1 MCKTSTGQSDQL
13 NQTGGRL
20 LRLAALSSQMANV
33 VLFDGSPDET
43 VSGRAYRQGVLQL
56 NPKWARRRR
65 LINRVFFWQPD
76 HCKISHQQDVKM
88 AKAIMALYSQH

>member
-1 MCKTSTGQSDQL
+1 MNNQL

-20 LRLAALSSQMANV
+20 LRLSAWLSQGGNV
-33 VLFDGSPDET
+33 VLFNGSPDET

-56 NPKWARRRR
+56 NPKWASRRR
-65 LINRVFFWQPD
+65 LINRVFFWQTD